1 MMAKRFSFHIQQN
14 LSVERLQAILEVGA
28 EGAADMTQLAAKCE
42 LAASVL
48 ERIVLPFVRQSGL
61 LCASGL
67 SLSRLGIQFSQLTHH
82 SPALLP
88 EAMHCLL
95 YTTHVF
101 DPAKRFS
108 WAYARVVDALW
119 ESDAYVLDGQAT
131 ARLVGMVVEEASQ
144 AFGVPIEKIA
154 FSRDSIR
161 GVLNWLQALEPPV
174 IESTGK
180 SNCFRRRHYCPP
192 LAFLWAVDFLY
203 RAHCTAHGVR
213 MFLTPERVDQL
224 CRSCALDPSGL
235 ENVLMMTK
243 RTSDYDRG
251 GVFDY
256 GTEGGFGRWVLLTR
270 PRPVPTLP
278 SGGEP

>member
-1 MMAKRFSFHIQQN
+1 VSEFHVEHNARPEIVQVILNCAQ
-14 LSVERLQAILEVGA
+14 SGDKERLLLETDKSPSTVQR
-28 EGAADMTQLAAKCE
+28 M
-42 LAASVL
+42 
-48 ERIVLPFVRQSGL
+48 LPMIRRLGL
-61 LCASGL
+61 LCEGKAFAITELGERMVTL
-67 SLSRLGIQFSQLTHH
+67 SYHF
-82 SPALLP
+82 PALLP

-131 ARLVGMVVEEASQ
+131 ARLVGMVVDAASR
-144 AFGVPIEKIA
+144 AFDVPIEKIA

-161 GVLNWLQALEPPV
+161 GVLNWLGALEPAV
-174 IESTGK
+174 VEREGRIDR
-180 SNCFRRRHYCPP
+180 FRRRHYCPP
-192 LAFLWAVDFLY
+192 PMFLWAVDFLY

-213 MFLTPERVDQL
+213 MFLTPERIDRL
-224 CRSCALDPSGL
+224 CKLCVLDASGI

-251 GVFDY
+251 GIFDY
-256 GTEGGFGRWVLLTR
+256 GTEGGFGRWILLAR
-270 PRPVPTLP
+270 PCPVPSLP
-278 SGGEP
+278 SGD

>member
-1 MMAKRFSFHIQQN
+1 VSEFHVEHNARPDIVQVILNCAQ
-14 LSVERLQAILEVGA
+14 SGDKERLLLETDKSPSTVQR
-28 EGAADMTQLAAKCE
+28 M
-42 LAASVL
+42 
-48 ERIVLPFVRQSGL
+48 LPMIRRLGL
-61 LCASGL
+61 LCEGKAFAITELGERMVTL
-67 SLSRLGIQFSQLTHH
+67 SYHF
-82 SPALLP
+82 PALLP

-270 PRPVPTLP
+270 PCPVPTLP

>member
-1 MMAKRFSFHIQQN
+1 VSEFHVEHNARPEIVQVILNSAQ
-14 LSVERLQAILEVGA
+14 SGDKERLLLETDKSPSTVQR
-28 EGAADMTQLAAKCE
+28 M
-42 LAASVL
+42 
-48 ERIVLPFVRQSGL
+48 LPMIRRLGL
-61 LCASGL
+61 LCEGKAFAITELGERMVTL
-67 SLSRLGIQFSQLTHH
+67 SYHF
-82 SPALLP
+82 PALLP

-119 ESDAYVLDGQAT
+119 ESDECVLDGQAT
-131 ARLVGMVVEEASQ
+131 ARLVGSVVEAASQ

-203 RAHCTAHGVR
+203 RVQHTAHGVR

-224 CRSCALDPSGL
+224 CRLCALDTSGL

-270 PRPVPTLP
+270 PCPVPMLP
-278 SGGEP
+278 SRGKP

>member
-1 MMAKRFSFHIQQN
+1 VSEFHVEHNARPEIVQVILNCAQ
-14 LSVERLQAILEVGA
+14 SGDKERLLLETDKSPSTVQR
-28 EGAADMTQLAAKCE
+28 M
-42 LAASVL
+42 
-48 ERIVLPFVRQSGL
+48 LPMIRRLGL
-61 LCASGL
+61 LCEGKAFAITELGERMVTL
-67 SLSRLGIQFSQLTHH
+67 SYHF
-82 SPALLP
+82 PALLP

-131 ARLVGMVVEEASQ
+131 ARLVGMVVDAASR
-144 AFGVPIEKIA
+144 AFDVPIEKIA

-161 GVLNWLQALEPPV
+161 GVLNWLGALEPAV
-174 IESTGK
+174 VEREGRIDR
-180 SNCFRRRHYCPP
+180 FRRRHYCPP
-192 LAFLWAVDFLY
+192 PMFLWAVDFLY

-213 MFLTPERVDQL
+213 MFLTPERIDRL
-224 CRSCALDPSGL
+224 CKLCVLDASGI

-270 PRPVPTLP
+270 PCPVPMLP
-278 SGGEP
+278 SRGKP

>member
-1 MMAKRFSFHIQQN
+1 MSEFHVEHNARPEIVQVILNCAQ
-14 LSVERLQAILEVGA
+14 SGDKERLLLETDKSPSTVQR
-28 EGAADMTQLAAKCE
+28 M
-42 LAASVL
+42 
-48 ERIVLPFVRQSGL
+48 LPMIRRLGL
-61 LCASGL
+61 LCEGKAFAITELGERMVTL
-67 SLSRLGIQFSQLTHH
+67 SYHF
-82 SPALLP
+82 PALLP

-270 PRPVPTLP
+270 PCPVPTLP

>member
-1 MMAKRFSFHIQQN
+1 VSEFHVEHNARPEIVQVILNCAQ
-14 LSVERLQAILEVGA
+14 SGDKERLLSETDKSPSTVQR
-28 EGAADMTQLAAKCE
+28 M
-42 LAASVL
+42 
-48 ERIVLPFVRQSGL
+48 LPMIRRLGL
-61 LCASGL
+61 LCEGKAFAITELGERMVTL
-67 SLSRLGIQFSQLTHH
+67 SYHF
-82 SPALLP
+82 PALLP

-131 ARLVGMVVEEASQ
+131 ARLVGMVVDAASR
-144 AFGVPIEKIA
+144 AFDVPIEKIA

-161 GVLNWLQALEPPV
+161 GVLNWLGALEPAV
-174 IESTGK
+174 VEREGRIDR
-180 SNCFRRRHYCPP
+180 FRRRHYCPP
-192 LAFLWAVDFLY
+192 PMFLWAVDFLY
-203 RAHCTAHGVR
+203 RAHCAAHGVR
-213 MFLTPERVDQL
+213 MFLTPERIDRL
-224 CRSCALDPSGL
+224 CKLCVLDASGI

-251 GVFDY
+251 GIFDY

-270 PRPVPTLP
+270 PCPVPTLP

>member
-1 MMAKRFSFHIQQN
+1 MSEFHVEHNARPEIVQVILNCAQ
-14 LSVERLQAILEVGA
+14 SGDKERLLLETDKSPSTVQR
-28 EGAADMTQLAAKCE
+28 M
-42 LAASVL
+42 
-48 ERIVLPFVRQSGL
+48 LPMIRRLGL
-61 LCASGL
+61 LCEGKAFAITGL
-67 SLSRLGIQFSQLTHH
+67 GERMVTLSYHF
-82 SPALLP
+82 PALLP

-119 ESDAYVLDGQAT
+119 EAGECVLDGQAT
-131 ARLVGMVVEEASQ
+131 AQLVGMVVEEASQ

-180 SNCFRRRHYCPP
+180 SNCFHRRHYCPP

-224 CRSCALDPSGL
+224 CRLCALDPSGL

-256 GTEGGFGRWVLLTR
+256 GTEGGFGQWVLLTR
-270 PRPVPTLP
+270 PCPVPTLP

>member
-1 MMAKRFSFHIQQN
+1 MSEFHVEHNARPEIVQVILNCAQ
-14 LSVERLQAILEVGA
+14 SGDKERLLLETDKSPSTVQR
-28 EGAADMTQLAAKCE
+28 M
-42 LAASVL
+42 
-48 ERIVLPFVRQSGL
+48 LPMIRRLGL
-61 LCASGL
+61 LCEGKAFAITGL
-67 SLSRLGIQFSQLTHH
+67 GERMVTLSYHF
-82 SPALLP
+82 PALLP

-95 YTTHVF
+95 YTAHVF

-119 ESDAYVLDGQAT
+119 ESDACVLDGQAT

-180 SNCFRRRHYCPP
+180 NNCFRRRHYCPP

-224 CRSCALDPSGL
+224 CRLCALDPSGL

-256 GTEGGFGRWVLLTR
+256 GTEGGFGRWVLLTH
-270 PRPVPTLP
+270 PCPVPTLP

>member
-1 MMAKRFSFHIQQN
+1 VSEFHVEHNARPEIVQVILNCAQ
-14 LSVERLQAILEVGA
+14 SGDKERLLLETDKSPSTVQR
-28 EGAADMTQLAAKCE
+28 M
-42 LAASVL
+42 
-48 ERIVLPFVRQSGL
+48 LPMIRRLGL
-61 LCASGL
+61 LCEGKAFAITELGERMVTL
-67 SLSRLGIQFSQLTHH
+67 SSHF
-82 SPALLP
+82 PALLP

-119 ESDAYVLDGQAT
+119 ESDACVLDGQAT

-224 CRSCALDPSGL
+224 CRLCALDPSGL

-270 PRPVPTLP
+270 PCPVPTLP

>member
-1 MMAKRFSFHIQQN
+1 MIR
-14 LSVERLQAILEVGA
+14 RL
-28 EGAADMTQLAAKCE
+28 
-42 LAASVL
+42 
-48 ERIVLPFVRQSGL
+48 GL
-61 LCASGL
+61 LCEGKAFAITELGERMVTL
-67 SLSRLGIQFSQLTHH
+67 SYHF
-82 SPALLP
+82 PALLP

-270 PRPVPTLP
+270 PCPVPTLP

>member
-1 MMAKRFSFHIQQN
+1 MEKRFSFHIQQN
-14 LSVERLQAILEVGA
+14 LTVERLQAILELGA
-28 EGAADMTQLAAKCE
+28 EGAADITRLAAKCG

-67 SLSRLGIQFSQLTHH
+67 SLSKLGIQFNQLTYHF
-82 SPALLP
+82 PALLP

-95 YTTHVF
+95 YTMHAF
-101 DPAKRFS
+101 DSAKRFS

-119 ESDAYVLDGQAT
+119 ESDECVLDGQAT
-131 ARLVGMVVEEASQ
+131 ARLVGSVVEAASQ

-203 RAHCTAHGVR
+203 RVQHTAHGVR

-224 CRSCALDPSGL
+224 CRLCALDTSGL

-270 PRPVPTLP
+270 PCPVPMLP
-278 SGGEP
+278 SRGKP

>member
-1 MMAKRFSFHIQQN
+1 VSEFHVEHNARPEIVQVILNCAQ
-14 LSVERLQAILEVGA
+14 SGDKERLLLETDKSPSTVQR
-28 EGAADMTQLAAKCE
+28 M
-42 LAASVL
+42 
-48 ERIVLPFVRQSGL
+48 LPMIRRLGL
-61 LCASGL
+61 LCEGKAFAITGL
-67 SLSRLGIQFSQLTHH
+67 GERMVTLSYHF
-82 SPALLP
+82 PALLP

-119 ESDAYVLDGQAT
+119 EAGECVLDGQAT
-131 ARLVGMVVEEASQ
+131 AQLVGMVVEEASQ

-180 SNCFRRRHYCPP
+180 SNCFHRRHYCPP

-224 CRSCALDPSGL
+224 CRLCALDPSGL

-256 GTEGGFGRWVLLTR
+256 GTEGGFGQWVLLTR
-270 PRPVPTLP
+270 PCPVPTLP

>member
-1 MMAKRFSFHIQQN
+1 VSEFHVEHNARPEIVQVILNCAQ
-14 LSVERLQAILEVGA
+14 SGDKERLLLETDKSPSTVQR
-28 EGAADMTQLAAKCE
+28 M
-42 LAASVL
+42 
-48 ERIVLPFVRQSGL
+48 LPMIRRLGL
-61 LCASGL
+61 LCEGKAFAITELGERMVTL
-67 SLSRLGIQFSQLTHH
+67 SYHF
-82 SPALLP
+82 PALLP

-270 PRPVPTLP
+270 PCPVPTLP